1 MPQPG
6 LKMRSQPILGFVLVL
21 AGLGLLY
28 VLRGVFVSLILLV
41 LGFLGVLLALVLIAG
56 GLAMIFWSRRRW

>member
-1 MPQPG
+1 
-6 LKMRSQPILGFVLVL
+6 MRSQPILGLVLVFVGL
-21 AGLGLLY
+21 ALLY
-28 VLRGVFVSLILLV
+28 VLRGVFISLILLV